1 MTYHLSRHLLINKY
15 LVSFTPLGQ
24 IPSIMGIFF
33 ILSNKTGGVHFIFN
47 SYSLDNRTKEYS

>member
-24 IPSIMGIFF
+24 IPSIMGIFLF
-33 ILSNKTGGVHFIFN
+33 FPTKLAASISSSILI
-47 SYSLDNRTKEYS
+47 L